1 MRATLADIE
10 AMPIAGDLEN
20 RIENDCFFKAFKT
33 GKTDLE
39 AVFYEQI
46 LNQKM
51 PNLAEFVPE
60 YRGLVEKDG
69 LSYLSLRNVTYS
81 GPRGSPSLLDIT
93 VRTPNPRVE
102 YDLHTAAR
110 FLGCYV
116 HGVICYTKGGSKG
129 RIFRNGVNNYK
140 GQEKTVDHFSATV
153 IQFFKK
159 MGPQPNLINR
169 LASLIEVLVQIK
181 GYIFRGSSLLF
192 THDEDGTASLHL
204 IDFEKLEKL
213 PTSEADRPDE
223 KLLCS
228 LRYILLILRN
238 EWIGPVPTVYFAT
251 NGERLDSTDPDWV
264 RNSIRPSDS
273 PLSELGVRQACDLA
287 ERLRHINM
295 HRCVVS
301 PFLRAI
307 RTAEPLAR
315 LHRCQVAVEL
325 GLSDDSLNKQ
335 NNGTCLY
342 SEIQSVS
349 PWTDDQYTS
358 YWGSLPSHAENL
370 ADRVGDTMTHLIDES
385 RGKGDLVI
393 VSHRSVLQSCLDSL
407 FPGLGRNLEV
417 EYGSLTMVYEELNG
431 KWAANLWNDSTYL
444 TERSRYGLSNRAAGP
459 QRRIS
464 KDKSQEDSKSQVG
477 VVE

>member
-1 MRATLADIE
+1 MASKQEAAAPLPSPMRATRADIE

-20 RIENDCFFKAFKT
+20 RIENDSFFKAFKA
-33 GKTDLE
+33 GKTDQE

-46 LNQKM
+46 LHQKM
-51 PNLAEFVPE
+51 PSLVEFVPE
-60 YRGLVEKDG
+60 YRGLVEKYG
-69 LSYLSLRNVTYS
+69 RNYLSLRNVTYS

-93 VRTPNPRVE
+93 VRTPNPRND

-116 HGVICYTKGGSKG
+116 HGCISKG

-153 IQFFKK
+153 VHFLKK
-159 MGPQPNLINR
+159 MGPQPNLIQR
-169 LASLIEVLVQIK
+169 LSRLIDVLAQLK

-192 THDEDGTASLHL
+192 THDEDGSASLHF
-204 IDFEKLEKL
+204 IDFEKLETITDIDK
-213 PTSEADRPDE
+213 SDE
-223 KLLCS
+223 KLLCG
-228 LRYILLILRN
+228 LRYILIMLRN
-238 EWIGPVPTVYFAT
+238 EWVGPVSTVYFAT

-264 RNSIRPSDS
+264 RSSLRPSDS
-273 PLSELGVRQACDLA
+273 PLSELGVRQASDLA
-287 ERLRHINM
+287 ERLRHINL

-325 GLSDDSLNKQ
+325 GLSENSLSP
-335 NNGTCLY
+335 NGTCLY

-349 PWTDDQYTS
+349 AWVDDQYTS
-358 YWGSLPSHAENL
+358 YWGSFPSHAANT
-370 ADRVGDTMTHLIDES
+370 ANRVGDTMAHLIDEA

-407 FPGLGRNLEV
+407 FPGLCRNLEV
-417 EYGSLTMVYEELNG
+417 EYGSLTMIYEQLDG
-431 KWAANLWNDSTYL
+431 TWATNLWNDGSYL
-444 TERSRYGLSNRAAGP
+444 TERSRYGLSNREDLP
-459 QRRIS
+459 LIRKSS
-464 KDKSQEDSKSQVG
+464 KDSPC
-477 VVE
+477 VVIV